1 MPEGGWPVI
10 VFVRGSTFHE
20 QNVTDYSNYFVR
32 IAEQGYVVAALKY
45 RHSDIAP
52 FPAQMQ
58 DLQDCGAFHAQ
69 ECRTLPLQQ
78 GSYCAVGRFFGRSYG
93 VDGWVHWQSRA

>member
-10 VFVRGSTFHE
+10 VFVRGSAFHE

-58 DLQDCGAFHAQ
+58 D
-69 ECRTLPLQQ
+69 CRTLPLQQ

>member
-58 DLQDCGAFHAQ
+58 DCKTACVSCTRIPNASIATRIVLRCGAIL
-69 ECRTLPLQQ
+69 R
-78 GSYCAVGRFFGRSYG
+78 AVIRC
-93 VDGWVHWQSRA
+93 

>member
-10 VFVRGSTFHE
+10 VFVRGSAFHE

-52 FPAQMQ
+52 FPVQMQ
-58 DLQDCGAFHAQ
+58 DCKTAVRFMRKNANASIATRIVLRCGAIL
-69 ECRTLPLQQ
+69 RTVIR
-78 GSYCAVGRFFGRSYG
+78 C
-93 VDGWVHWQSRA
+93 